1 MEPKNTKFSIY
12 LPLMLAGAIILGII
26 ADRVIIGN
34 SFQNTFGNN
43 DSRTYN
49 KVDALLKIIQDNYV
63 DTVNMDSIS
72 DNIIPLLL
80 EELDPHSVYI
90 PKSEMQGIAESLHGN
105 FEGIGVQFNI
115 QNDTVLIVN
124 TISGGP
130 SAKVGILPGDR
141 IVTINDSVFAGTG
154 IKNEDVFKKLK
165 GPKGTKVKVG
175 ILRRGTKGIINF
187 DITRDQIPFYSIDA
201 SFMVDS
207 EIGYVKINR
216 FAGTTYEEFLE
227 ASIKLK
233 QSGMKKMILDLRQ
246 NGGGY
251 LDAAVKIID
260 EFLPK
265 GKLIVYTQGQARKK
279 TEYTSTDSGICE
291 DIELIVLIDSW
302 SASAS
307 EIVAGAIQ
315 DNDRGT
321 IIGTRSFGKGL
332 VQEEFNFPDSSGF
345 RLTIARYYTPSGRC
359 IQKPYDDGTKSYY
372 SDIHDRAKNGEL
384 QNKDSVHINKSKKYY
399 TSKGREVFGG
409 GGIMPDIFVAND
421 TSEYS
426 DFYYQIT
433 YKGIIYDFALIY
445 TDKNRQKLSTFK
457 TPEKLS
463 EYLESQH
470 ITEKFIEY
478 SVNKKVIPKGNDL
491 KISKALI
498 NNKLKAYIA
507 RNIIDENAFYK
518 ISKDNVLNE
527 AVKHL
532 KK

>member
-307 EIVAGAIQ
+307 EIVAGAI
-315 DNDRGT
+315 
-321 IIGTRSFGKGL
+321 
-332 VQEEFNFPDSSGF
+332 
-345 RLTIARYYTPSGRC
+345 
-359 IQKPYDDGTKSYY
+359 
-372 SDIHDRAKNGEL
+372 
-384 QNKDSVHINKSKKYY
+384 
-399 TSKGREVFGG
+399 
-409 GGIMPDIFVAND
+409 
-421 TSEYS
+421 
-426 DFYYQIT
+426 
-433 YKGIIYDFALIY
+433 
-445 TDKNRQKLSTFK
+445 
-457 TPEKLS
+457 
-463 EYLESQH
+463 
-470 ITEKFIEY
+470 
-478 SVNKKVIPKGNDL
+478 
-491 KISKALI
+491 
-498 NNKLKAYIA
+498 
-507 RNIIDENAFYK
+507 
-518 ISKDNVLNE
+518 
-527 AVKHL
+527 
-532 KK
+532 